1 MLNVCC
7 AVCCILYIYIADVD
21 GDDWPQPAA
30 IRGLSSLFTVW
41 RKRDKK
47 DVNPEIYV
55 IEEYPVSIRETFSI
69 T

>member
-1 MLNVCC
+1 MLC
-7 AVCCILYIYIADVD
+7 CCIYIYIAGDVN

-30 IRGLSSLFTVW
+30 IRGVSSLFTVL
-41 RKRDKK
+41 RERDKK

-55 IEEYPVSIRETFSI
+55 IEEYPVSIRETFYI

>member
-7 AVCCILYIYIADVD
+7 AVCCIYIYIADVD
-21 GDDWPQPAA
+21 GDDWPQ
-30 IRGLSSLFTVW
+30 LSSLFTVW

-55 IEEYPVSIRETFSI
+55 IEQYPVSIRETFSI